1 MTFHI
6 DISID
11 LRKAGNVTHHR
22 QLVERNAEKNNAI
35 DYYGNYEMW
44 GRGRTVT
51 RNHYV
56 MSYTF
61 PSIEKNILRFIQ
73 FVKEETSW
81 QIEMVGFEQGKY
93 ELLFASRK
101 YLTLMEAEMVR
112 KYIRQKKHI
121 KNGKYK
127 NIIAQLKK

>member
-51 RNHYV
+51 RNLYV

-101 YLTLMEAEMVR
+101 YLTIMEGEMVR

>member
-35 DYYGNYEMW
+35 DYYGTYEMW
-44 GRGRTVT
+44 GRGRAVT

-101 YLTLMEAEMVR
+101 YLTIMEGEMVR

-127 NIIAQLKK
+127 KTSSRS

>member
-11 LRKAGNVTHHR
+11 LRKAGNVAHHR

-127 NIIAQLKK
+127 TIIAQLKK

>member
-44 GRGRTVT
+44 GRRRTVT

-101 YLTLMEAEMVR
+101 YLTIMEGEMVR

-121 KNGKYK
+121 KNGK
-127 NIIAQLKK
+127 L

>member
-35 DYYGNYEMW
+35 DYYGTYEMW

-101 YLTLMEAEMVR
+101 YLTIMEGEMVR

>member
-101 YLTLMEAEMVR
+101 YLTIMEGEMVR

>member
-1 MTFHI
+1 MGI
-6 DISID
+6 M
-11 LRKAGNVTHHR
+11 KCGGVGA
-22 QLVERNAEKNNAI
+22 QLLAI
-35 DYYGNYEMW
+35 
-44 GRGRTVT
+44 
-51 RNHYV
+51 
-56 MSYTF
+56 
-61 PSIEKNILRFIQ
+61 NILRFIQ

-101 YLTLMEAEMVR
+101 YLTIMEGEMVR